1 MRAEVVWLE
10 QYLQEREQEYVAG
23 LEGQVVAGEDEE
35 EEKQRQ
41 LQGQRL
47 RLRGRKY
54 GMSECLCHNDLL
66 SGNILLRNQQLVEA
80 EALLLLPSPASSESA
95 EQQEEEKKPKEGEC
109 TTGTVAVHIIDYEYA
124 AYNYRAFD
132 IANHFSGMLN
142 GIICNGTITLS
153 IFVLILFL
161 LLLLLCFRVL
171 WVRL

>member
-10 QYLQEREQEYVAG
+10 WYLQEREQEYVAG
-23 LEGQVVAGEDEE
+23 LEGQVVVGED

-41 LQGQRL
+41 

-80 EALLLLPSPASSESA
+80 EALLLLPSPASSASA